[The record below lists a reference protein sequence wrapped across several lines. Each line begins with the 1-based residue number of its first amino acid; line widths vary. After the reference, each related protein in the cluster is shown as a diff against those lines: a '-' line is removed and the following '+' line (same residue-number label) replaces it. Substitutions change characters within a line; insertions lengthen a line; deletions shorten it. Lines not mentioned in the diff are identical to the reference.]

1 MSSLE
6 NIIEIKNVRKK
17 IKDFELKNI
26 SFDCKKGYIMGL
38 IGPNGA
44 GKSTLIRCLMDLM
57 RIDSGE
63 VKLFGMTHKENTK
76 EIKQKIGFVYDESH
90 FYDDFSIE
98 KNKKIIAPFYRDWDD
113 KTFLNYI
120 EKFNLPLKKKI
131 KTLSKG
137 MKMKFA
143 IAMALSHNPDLII
156 LDEPTAGLDPV
167 FRREMLD
174 ILQEII
180 QDENKSV
187 FFSTHITTDLDQVAD
202 YITFINNGEIVFSKE
217 KDIIFEEYFLLKGPD
232 SLASEVPKVKT
243 VGGRKTGVGFEALV
257 KGLDQINQQLLS
269 QLHVE
274 RPSLETIMY
283 YTIRGNLL

>member
-1 MSSLE
+1 VGVVGAE
-6 NIIEIKNVRKK
+6 K
-17 IKDFELKNI
+17 IHH
-26 SFDCKKGYIMGL
+26 GL
-38 IGPNGA
+38 HPA
-44 GKSTLIRCLMDLM
+44 
-57 RIDSGE
+57 
-63 VKLFGMTHKENTK
+63 
-76 EIKQKIGFVYDESH
+76 
-90 FYDDFSIE
+90 
-98 KNKKIIAPFYRDWDD
+98 
-113 KTFLNYI
+113 
-120 EKFNLPLKKKI
+120 
-131 KTLSKG
+131 LSKG